1 MLQMVAS
8 DRGVAALPRWLA
20 EEYAAKMPVVP
31 LRLGRHGI
39 AKQIFLGAREAD
51 FEIDY
56 LEAFVQLAQQPLP
69 AAAPKPKR
77 QSLSKR

>member
-31 LRLGRHGI
+31 VRLGRHGI

-56 LEAFVQLAQQPLP
+56 LEAFVELAGAP
-69 AAAPKPKR
+69 APAPKPKP